1 MKSVKLEWC
10 LGDIRKARDLLDES
24 VKHYPNFAKV
34 PSFNMSLLC
43 CLVQY
48 VFALLLGHIFYLQ
61 LKLSMQFA
69 NTMLYSKAPVI
80 RCCCTFDC

>member
-10 LGDIRKARDLLDES
+10 LGDIKKARDLLDES

-43 CLVQY
+43 FLDT
-48 VFALLLGHIFYLQ
+48 F
-61 LKLSMQFA
+61 LSA
-69 NTMLYSKAPVI
+69 VEVK
-80 RCCCTFDC
+80 